1 MPQAIREQMR
11 KTTWQTATTDEPKI
25 STLGVD
31 EIPVAVCDTGT
42 IKNLGAY
49 FLICSSGFLAAV
61 LLGSVFDG
69 SVCSL
74 CTDLLGHFA
83 C

>member
-1 MPQAIREQMR
+1 MR

-42 IKNLGAY
+42 IKNLGAH
-49 FLICSSGFLAAV
+49 FLRPADFFFLARAV
-61 LLGSVFDG
+61 RFFGLGFFLLKSMH
-69 SVCSL
+69 
-74 CTDLLGHFA
+74 LGHFA

>member
-1 MPQAIREQMR
+1 MFLPQAIREQMR

-42 IKNLGAY
+42 IKNLGAH
-49 FLICSSGFLAAV
+49 FLRPRI
-61 LLGSVFDG
+61 
-69 SVCSL
+69 
-74 CTDLLGHFA
+74 
-83 C
+83 

>member
-1 MPQAIREQMR
+1 MR

-49 FLICSSGFLAAV
+49 FLRPRI
-61 LLGSVFDG
+61 
-69 SVCSL
+69 
-74 CTDLLGHFA
+74 
-83 C
+83 

>member
-1 MPQAIREQMR
+1 MPLLIAMVVSTTEHSLNAVRRRVFLPQAIREQMR

-42 IKNLGAY
+42 IKNLGAH
-49 FLICSSGFLAAV
+49 FLRPRI
-61 LLGSVFDG
+61 
-69 SVCSL
+69 
-74 CTDLLGHFA
+74 
-83 C
+83 